1 MAAYL
6 TSLLPRERAG
16 EIILAS
22 ALWPEFVLL
31 SQAGQPRL
39 SFRLDTKTHSH
50 CCEGWSSTQAGW
62 EWSWGHFTPHPVVEP
77 GGELR
82 DAIEF
87 RIQLNLRKYC
97 WPKSSFGLLHNIL
110 QKNPNELF
118 CELNNKVIAVGQS
131 FF

>member
-16 EIILAS
+16 EIILTS
-22 ALWPEFVLL
+22 ALWPEFELL
-31 SQAGQPRL
+31 SQAGQPPL
-39 SFRLDTKTHSH
+39 SFKLDTKTHSH

-82 DAIEF
+82 DVIVSDSAEF
-87 RIQLNLRKYC
+87 EKI
-97 WPKSSFGLLHNIL
+97 LLAKKLIRT
-110 QKNPNELF
+110 F
-118 CELNNKVIAVGQS
+118 A
-131 FF
+131 